1 MPPEIDEFATDHGQ
15 IWIMLKLMSLVCQY
29 EKKYIFKMTSQSRSV
44 TLLTVERSMAVTLRP
59 LNDAHYYY

>member
-1 MPPEIDEFATDHGQ
+1 MPPEIDEFTTDHGQ
-15 IWIMLKLMSLVCQY
+15 IWIMLKLMSRVCQY
-29 EKKYIFKMTSQSRSV
+29 EKKYIFKMTSQPRSV